1 MRKLILTLIS
11 QLAIHLLMSFCRRK
25 MKGNSLPSVKLFEM
39 RFSFFGLVWLA
50 FSLLLFGSG
59 GKILFCFYMMF
70 GTEGRFSGEKKS

>member
-1 MRKLILTLIS
+1 
-11 QLAIHLLMSFCRRK
+11 